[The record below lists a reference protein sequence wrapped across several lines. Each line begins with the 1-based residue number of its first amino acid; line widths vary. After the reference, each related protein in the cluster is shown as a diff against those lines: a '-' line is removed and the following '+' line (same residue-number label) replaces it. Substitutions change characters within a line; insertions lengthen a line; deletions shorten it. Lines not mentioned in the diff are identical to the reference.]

1 MSRKKL
7 VSEQDLAVVAK
18 EYRLK
23 TGKKK
28 FEAADDL
35 GVARSTLQL
44 AEETPGQSLTK
55 LRIRMIE
62 KYSPYKVVGPVYL
75 LQRK

>member
-1 MSRKKL
+1 MAQKKIY
-7 VSEQDLAVVAK
+7 SEQELAGLAK
-18 EYRLK
+18 EFRLK
-23 TGKKK
+23 TGMKK
-28 FEAADDL
+28 FQAAEDL
-35 GVARSTLQL
+35 SVARSTLQL

-55 LRIRMIE
+55 LRIRIIE